1 MRIIHTADW
10 HLCDRLGRIDRT
22 TDLKARVVRVAAL
35 CEEHAADVLVIAG
48 DLFYERADATEIA
61 AALGHVHEVFTP
73 FFKRGGTILAVTGN
87 HDDDGKI
94 DLVRRGLF
102 LASPLPSGGVF
113 ARGRMY
119 LQNGLAFGRFE
130 AIAGDAAQFVLVPYP
145 RAVRYEL
152 PDDYRTREEEHRLLQ
167 TKLAEWMTQ
176 TLTNPKFDSHLPSV
190 LVAHLHVRGANVNNA
205 LFRISDAEDVLVDA
219 AVLQTGWAYA
229 ALGHIHLPQAVGDVE
244 TVRYPGPLDRLD
256 FGEKTDTR
264 GVLLFDL
271 GADGLTAAPQWL
283 PLEPTSFHDISIA
296 DPDAELSGLAE
307 KYPDHDT
314 AIVRITI
321 EKDGEKVSRD
331 ESGRKLRTLFP
342 RLHQLRFPETTS
354 VGEGTP
360 SASGASGAD
369 KPFAERIRAYLAD
382 SLADDP
388 DRDAVIA
395 LAETFLDAEAKE
407 AAP

>member
-1 MRIIHTADW
+1 MRIVHTADW

-22 TDLKARVVRVAAL
+22 ADLRARVERVAAL
-35 CEEHAADVLVIAG
+35 CEGHAADVLVIAG
-48 DLFYERADATEIA
+48 DLFYERADATDIA
-61 AALGHVHEVFTP
+61 AALGHVHEAFTP

-102 LASPLPSGGVF
+102 RASPLPRGGVF

-130 AIAGDAAQFVLVPYP
+130 AVAGDAAQFVLVPYP
-145 RAVRYEL
+145 RAARYEL
-152 PDDYRTREEEHRLLQ
+152 PDGYRTREEEHRLLQ

-176 TLTNPKFDSHLPSV
+176 TLSNPKFDPHLPSV
-190 LVAHLHVRGANVNNA
+190 LVAHLHVRGANVNNS
-205 LFRISDAEDVLVDA
+205 LFRISDADDVLIDA

-256 FGEKTDTR
+256 FGEKTDSR
-264 GVLLFDL
+264 GVLVFDL
-271 GADGLTAAPQWL
+271 GPAGVTAAPQWL
-283 PLEPTSFHDISIA
+283 PLEPTPFLDVTVA
-296 DPDAELSGLAE
+296 DPDTDLPALAE

-314 AIVRITI
+314 AIVRITV

-331 ESGRKLRTLFP
+331 EIGRRLRALFP
-342 RLHQLRFPETTS
+342 RLHQLRFPETTPA
-354 VGEGTP
+354 GEVTS
-360 SASGASGAD
+360 SASGTSGVD
-369 KPFAERIRAYLAD
+369 KPFAERVRAYLAE
-382 SLADDP
+382 SLIDDP
-388 DRDAVIA
+388 DREAVIA
-395 LAETFLDAEAKE
+395 LADAFLDAEAKE
-407 AAP
+407 ATP

>member
-1 MRIIHTADW
+1 MA
-10 HLCDRLGRIDRT
+10 
-22 TDLKARVVRVAAL
+22 
-35 CEEHAADVLVIAG
+35 
-48 DLFYERADATEIA
+48 
-61 AALGHVHEVFTP
+61 
-73 FFKRGGTILAVTGN
+73 
-87 HDDDGKI
+87 
-94 DLVRRGLF
+94 
-102 LASPLPSGGVF
+102 
-113 ARGRMY
+113 
-119 LQNGLAFGRFE
+119 
-130 AIAGDAAQFVLVPYP
+130 
-145 RAVRYEL
+145 
-152 PDDYRTREEEHRLLQ
+152 
-167 TKLAEWMTQ
+167 Q
-176 TLTNPKFDSHLPSV
+176 TLTNPKFDPHLPSV

-205 LFRISDAEDVLVDA
+205 LFRISDAEDVLIDA

-271 GADGLTAAPQWL
+271 GPTGLAGAPQRF
-283 PLEPTSFHDISIA
+283 PLEPTPFHDISIA
-296 DPDAELSGLAE
+296 DPDAELPGLAE

-331 ESGRKLRTLFP
+331 EIGRKLRTLFP
-342 RLHQLRFPETTS
+342 RLHQLWLPETTS
-354 VGEGTP
+354 AGEVT
-360 SASGASGAD
+360 SSVSGAD

-382 SLADDP
+382 SLANDP